1 LSAGL
6 DVAAAEWQ
14 LALDSA
20 QRAARLASAPPI
32 LAKLAHDERALVEER
47 AAVAAELRRLAGS
60 EGIAPPTWLPPV
72 ADSLP
77 TACGFPATRFRP
89 PPDGARD
96 AALHSGGKGRLE
108 PTGRNVKGA
117 EMRKLF
123 EIGGFVAT
131 AVLIIFGVVAI
142 VMGVNGR
149 NTVQDS
155 LKLEQIVGTPDM
167 NAAAIAAEAKKAGLP
182 ASIKLPTTDVAGKPI
197 DSGARAHAF
206 ASYMRIHALE
216 ATGGLPYSQLPR
228 FATADGK
235 GTSDP
240 TKALT
245 QNGKP
250 VDNPIRQVWI
260 TETALSTAL
269 NASYLAENVALFGI
283 VVGVALLLTGIG
295 FGVLV
300 IGGSLRGREEGARV
314 FGERTPE
321 SAGTRALPVA

>member
-1 LSAGL
+1 
-6 DVAAAEWQ
+6 
-14 LALDSA
+14 
-20 QRAARLASAPPI
+20 
-32 LAKLAHDERALVEER
+32 
-47 AAVAAELRRLAGS
+47 
-60 EGIAPPTWLPPV
+60 
-72 ADSLP
+72 
-77 TACGFPATRFRP
+77 
-89 PPDGARD
+89 
-96 AALHSGGKGRLE
+96 
-108 PTGRNVKGA
+108 
-117 EMRKLF
+117 MRKLF
-123 EIGGFVAT
+123 EIGGFIAT
-131 AVLIIFGVVAI
+131 AALIIFGVVAI

-167 NAAAIAAEAKKAGLP
+167 NATAIAAEAKKAGLP
-182 ASIKLPTTDVAGKPI
+182 ASIKLPTADIAGKPI

-245 QNGKP
+245 GKGGQP

-269 NASYLAENVALFGI
+269 NASYLAENVALFGV
-283 VVGVALLLTGIG
+283 VVGIALVLTGVG

-300 IGGSLRGREEGARV
+300 IGGSLRGREELKL
-314 FGERTPE
+314 FGQRTPE
-321 SAGTRALPVA
+321 NAGTRALPVS